1 MTTFETPEPITAT
14 LDLSVGS
21 ARIIASDRDDTVV
34 EVLPSD
40 SSKNDDVKAA
50 EQTRVEYA
58 DGRLSVIAP
67 KTWKRYSLFSHGGS
81 IQVRIELPTGSRL
94 RGDSGMGDFDS
105 EGRLGDCRIKTS
117 YGNIRLDETAALE
130 AHSSY
135 GDITVDLVGG
145 DAQVY
150 TSSGDIRVR
159 DVKGAAQVKNSN
171 GDCTV
176 GPVDGDLRVK
186 SSNGDVTIERAG
198 ASVDAKTANGS
209 ILVTEVSRGS
219 VTLATACGDLEI
231 GIREGTAAWLDVSS
245 AYGKVRNSL
254 TGSDSPQQTGDTVE
268 VRARTSYGDV
278 VIRRSPA

>member
-40 SSKNDDVKAA
+40 SSKNDDIKAA

-94 RGDSGMGDFDS
+94 RGDSGMGDFGS
-105 EGRLGDCRIKTS
+105 EGRLGDCRVKTS
-117 YGNIRLDETAALE
+117 YGNICLDETAALE

-176 GPVDGDLRVK
+176 GAVDGDLRVK

-254 TGSDSPQQTGDTVE
+254 TASDNPPTGDPVE
-268 VRARTSYGDV
+268 VHARTSYGDV

>member
-1 MTTFETPEPITAT
+1 MTKFETPHPISTT

-21 ARIIASDRDDTVV
+21 ARIIASDRTDTVV
-34 EVLPSD
+34 EVRPSNE
-40 SSKNDDVKAA
+40 SKSDDVRAA

-58 DGRLSVIAP
+58 DGRLTVIAP

-105 EGRLGDCRIKTS
+105 EGRLGECRIKTS

-145 DAQVY
+145 DAQVS

-159 DVKGAAQVKNSN
+159 EVKGAAQVKNSN
-171 GDCTV
+171 GDCRV
-176 GPVDGDLRVK
+176 GEVNGDLRVK
-186 SSNGDVTIERAG
+186 SSNGDITIAQAG
-198 ASVDAKTANGS
+198 GSVDAKTANGS
-209 ILVTEVSRGS
+209 ITVADVSSGS

-245 AYGKVRNSL
+245 SYGAVRNSL
-254 TGSDSPQQTGDTVE
+254 TASDSPQQTGDTVE

-278 VIRRSPA
+278 VIRRS